1 MNKILFN
8 YILGIIVTANM
19 LFFPVQ
25 AEEVPVSDA
34 QTAVENLHN
43 EERSDDP
50 GEESAIGNDSAAASE
65 NEMNDEGGSSDETE
79 NEAGT
84 GDVTE
89 EEETAESAVEE
100 TGGGEKKEEENQP
113 EDPTAGVTE
122 MISDDPEDPSAG
134 VTEVLPDDPE
144 DPSAGVTEV
153 RSDDPEDPSAG
164 MTEMLPGDPEGLPD
178 PQTIA
183 NDPGVDEKPE
193 NAGIA
198 APAKVYARPVINSVS
213 TDGTSI
219 TLEWDNEEG
228 VLFRIYRW
236 NLFPYVIGTSTT
248 GSFVDT
254 DVFYGRSYTY
264 FIEAVSSAYRYPYSQ
279 TVSKWVRRPIGD
291 IDEAHRIGEDLAWDL
306 DGDKDRNSLVI
317 SGNGSMP
324 DFSSVSEIPWHGR
337 SGEIRHISI
346 DDGVTYVG
354 DRSFSDMEALQ
365 EVSLPS
371 SVPEYGHEVFRGST
385 NLEFFNHDSAVD
397 GEQLHIAVQYL
408 MGVYS
413 GGTFEPEVH
422 VRKGPG
428 GEDFDGMPALMQ
440 GRDYTV
446 TYSNTTKAGDGTI
459 EITFIGDYADAGSVV
474 VPFCVVSELR
484 PGEKIKSVTGI
495 ELLPSSSIYTGAAQ
509 RPEMIVRSGRWIL
522 KEGVDYI
529 LTCSDMVD
537 AGTYTVTAQGIG
549 AYSGKA
555 QAFYTILNKEHSE
568 DPRKPVEPSAPS
580 KTQDPDPT
588 DSASQ
593 EAVKT
598 PDQFNTENQS
608 NTENRFNTEKTE
620 TEEAQ
625 AKTVEESEKQEMT
638 EAVAE
643 PEKRKT
649 EEAAAEPEK
658 KKTAETA
665 EETEKKSDS
674 SPSGSESHVGDDM
687 FGRGELLS
695 GDSRG
700 GKNLENVKFFAG
712 VVGIVMSICIGVYIW
727 FFHWFLHEM

>member
-1 MNKILFN
+1 MKKAIFSF
-8 YILGIIVTANM
+8 IIGITVATNM
-19 LFFPVQ
+19 LGFSVM
-25 AEEVPVSDA
+25 AEEALVSDV
-34 QTAVENLHN
+34 QTVDVEELHIEEGSDNSSEETIIDN
-43 EERSDDP
+43 ESETASVNETINE
-50 GEESAIGNDSAAASE
+50 GASFEEIRE
-65 NEMNDEGGSSDETE
+65 
-79 NEAGT
+79 EAGT
-84 GDVTE
+84 EGTIEEDLTGEGDTEKVTDGERNEIE
-89 EEETAESAVEE
+89 ER
-100 TGGGEKKEEENQP
+100 QP
-113 EDPTAGVTE
+113 EDSMADLTDTILDDPEDSATGVTDTILDDSEDSAIGVTE
-122 MISDDPEDPSAG
+122 MIS
-134 VTEVLPDDPE
+134 
-144 DPSAGVTEV
+144 
-153 RSDDPEDPSAG
+153 
-164 MTEMLPGDPEGLPD
+164 GDSEELPD
-178 PQTIA
+178 PQTLA
-183 NDPGVDEKPE
+183 NDSKVDEQPE
-193 NAGIA
+193 NVDTAT
-198 APAKVYARPVINSVS
+198 PAMVYDRPIIKSIS
-213 TDGTSI
+213 TDGASI
-219 TLEWDNEEG
+219 TLEWDNAEG
-228 VLFRIYRW
+228 ALFEIYRW
-236 NLFPYVIGTSTT
+236 NILPFLVGTSTT

-254 DVFYGRSYTY
+254 DVVYGWSYTY
-264 FIEAVSSAYRYPYSQ
+264 FIATDSPAYRYPYSQ
-279 TVSKWVRRPIGD
+279 TVSKRVSRPIED
-291 IDEAHRIGEDLAWDL
+291 IDQEHKIGENLAWNL
-306 DGDKDRNSLVI
+306 DGDKKRDSLVI
-317 SGNGSMP
+317 SGSGSMP
-324 DFSSVSEIPWHGR
+324 DFSSPSEIPWR
-337 SGEIRHISI
+337 DRAGEIKQIAI

-354 DRSFSDMEALQ
+354 DHTFSDMESLE

-371 SVPEYGHEVFRGST
+371 SVREYGHEVFRGST

-459 EITFIGDYADAGSVV
+459 EITFIGDYADADSVV
-474 VPFCVVSELR
+474 IPFSVVSELR

-495 ELLPSSSIYTGAAQ
+495 ELLPSSSTYTGAAQ

-580 KTQDPDPT
+580 KTQDSVPT

-608 NTENRFNTEKTE
+608 NTENRSNTENQFNTEKTE

-625 AKTVEESEKQEMT
+625 AKTVAESEKQEMT

-695 GDSRG
+695 GESRG

>member
-254 DVFYGRSYTY
+254 DVVYGWSYTY
-264 FIEAVSSAYRYPYSQ
+264 FIVTTSSAYRYPYSQ
-279 TVSKWVRRPIGD
+279 TVSERVRRPIED
-291 IDEAHRIGEDLAWDL
+291 IDEEHKIGEDLAWDL
-306 DGDKDRNSLVI
+306 AEGEKKGNSLVI
-317 SGNGSMP
+317 SGKGRMP
-324 DFSSVSEIPWHGR
+324 DFSSSLEIPWR
-337 SGEIRHISI
+337 ERTKEIRHISI
-346 DDGVTYVG
+346 DNGVTYVG
-354 DRSFSDMEALQ
+354 DHSFSDMEDLQ

-371 SVPEYGHEVFRGST
+371 SVREYGREVFRGST

-397 GEQLHIAVQYL
+397 GDQLHIAVQYL

-413 GGTFEPEVH
+413 GSPFEPEVNI
-422 VRKGPG
+422 RKGADS
-428 GEDFDGMPALMQ
+428 EDFDEMPTLIQ
-440 GRDYTV
+440 NKDYTV
-446 TYSNTTKAGDGTI
+446 TYNNTVEAGDGTI
-459 EITFIGDYADAGSVV
+459 EIAFIGELAEAGSVV
-474 VPFCVVSELR
+474 IPFTVVPELR
-484 PGEKIKSVTGI
+484 EDEKVKNVSDI
-495 ELLPSSSIYTGAAQ
+495 ELSPSSGAYTGSVQ
-509 RPEMIVRSGRWIL
+509 HPDMIVRSGRWIL

-529 LTCSDMVD
+529 LTYTDMIDV
-537 AGTYTVTAQGIG
+537 GTYTVTAQGIG
-549 AYSGKA
+549 AYSGNV
-555 QAFYTILNKEHSE
+555 QAVYTIEEQERSIV
-568 DPRKPVEPSAPS
+568 PQPPAPVNPSIPEQPQNSDAGDFTP
-580 KTQDPDPT
+580 
-588 DSASQ
+588 Q
-593 EAVKT
+593 E
-598 PDQFNTENQS
+598 TENKPD
-608 NTENRFNTEKTE
+608 EFNRDKTVIEEGKTE
-620 TEEAQ
+620 TI
-625 AKTVEESEKQEMT
+625 AKL
-638 EAVAE
+638 
-643 PEKRKT
+643 
-649 EEAAAEPEK
+649 
-658 KKTAETA
+658 
-665 EETEKKSDS
+665 ETEVTETVVKPEINLESILSDFENYFDNNLF
-674 SPSGSESHVGDDM
+674 GKES
-687 FGRGELLS
+687 FS
-695 GDSRG
+695 KGDSLG
-700 GKNLENVKFFAG
+700 VKDNENVVFFVGA
-712 VVGIVMSICIGVYIW
+712 VGILASICIGVYLW
-727 FFHWFLHEM
+727 FFHWFLHGM